1 MFHIILS
8 IIHYVVFLADNHCK
22 SRKQYLLSNQE
33 FFSSNGFSSYN
44 VLLAMNNGLTCLIH
58 KNSRGTSLHHLQ
70 WTLLVHTPLGL
81 NTITSTLQLCSLPDA
96 LSFPGIHHFQVYI
109 TSGYIF
115 TSGCIYSSGCKSYSG
130 AYLFNSLQGV
140 ISSW

>member
-1 MFHIILS
+1 ML
-8 IIHYVVFLADNHCK
+8 FLADNHCK

-33 FFSSNGFSSYN
+33 FLSSNGFSSYN

-81 NTITSTLQLCSLPDA
+81 NTITSTLQLCSLPGCT
-96 LSFPGIHHFQVYI
+96 LISWYTSLPGIHSLPGASHFRVHIQFGVQVVLWCKLI
-109 TSGYIF
+109 QLT
-115 TSGCIYSSGCKSYSG
+115 TGCH
-130 AYLFNSLQGV
+130 